1 MWPFGFPQMVSRVRR
16 DAAVDVDVD
25 VAVAVAA
32 AAYNEED
39 AVLHIVVV

>member
-25 VAVAVAA
+25 VAVAA

>member
-16 DAAVDVDVD
+16 DAAVDVDV
-25 VAVAVAA
+25 AA